1 MTKNPVP
8 QFYVGLCVVASYSKR
23 FDSLSP
29 TAYLTLDAGSQR
41 VYNGFSNAEKHE
53 MYKVYYHNRK
63 ANKTNVEICETSDI
77 LDSFLYILELT
88 GEIMHKIEKI

>member
-1 MTKNPVP
+1 
-8 QFYVGLCVVASYSKR
+8 
-23 FDSLSP
+23 
-29 TAYLTLDAGSQR
+29 
-41 VYNGFSNAEKHE
+41 

-63 ANKTNVEICETSDI
+63 ANKTNVEICETADI